1 MADKTYIVNQES
13 PENIT
18 GFENFNSQDVSLINS
33 FEVNTLFNPDKNFME
48 LHVISLIDE
57 LLESDY
63 NYVNYKQFGNAQ
75 SAGNSGAS
83 ILTLDPVSD
92 VKRYGYENG
101 SVKLLYHFLNDL
113 FSETKTPVEFFID
126 SISEDRTELRLQ
138 TLQLTADKVVQR
150 TNEIRSK
157 LQDQSYF
164 SEFRLDFKNNDLYIG
179 LNIDTVDL
187 GFDKAVVVKLY
198 EPLPVSYAEKSKL
211 TIVEIIADSV
221 AYEVDYEVTEDEPV
235 KFPLKPANFNLE
247 ITDDHIVPTGYFN
260 YDELFAYPVNNSN
273 SEIYSM
279 ISQKGIELSIDH
291 TDYSNFVHFSS
302 AQERLLNF
310 KYKLDLISSS
320 YASIDILNSATTGIS
335 GVSGSQTYHKGIVE
349 GIINN
354 FDHYE
359 RFLYYESGSSS
370 WPKVN
375 SVKPYVNQSSLTLE
389 ATNWFSNQ
397 LTTAVSYDLSN
408 YNSVLSAI
416 PSYIKDDTS
425 NEAYLTFLFMIGQ
438 HFDLLWIYA
447 KAVSDKYNA
456 DNRLDYGIPKDL
468 VSEALKNFGVK
479 LYTSNKSIEDLFTT
493 ITGQS
498 YQSGSETI
506 TSYITGSL
514 TGSNTPIQPVSYD
527 GYTKEVQKRI
537 YHNLPFLLKTKG
549 TERGIRALINCFGI
563 PSDTLQLKLYG
574 GQNTL
579 DLPFYGDFRHY
590 TSSLDKIRLDN
601 TGSIISGSTLSQYV
615 STVKQD
621 SKYTDDV
628 HIVEVGFSPTN
639 NVDNYIISKSLSTFN
654 IDEYLGD
661 PRSLYSTEYA
671 MLNSSGSSVQT
682 LIQLTNQVMSGSSAY
697 EVFDYVRLIKFFDN
711 TIFKMVKDFIPARS
725 VADTGIIIK
734 PHILHRSKAKSPIV
748 TGSQPE
754 YTASIDIAFI
764 RSTNG
769 NTFGSNDIYDTSY
782 NDVVQTPDGVG
793 IRFPHAQQ
801 QPKYN
806 GEFSGSNITIT
817 QGNLNVGNIYT
828 DIGASQYNYTINFV
842 SESNEICILDLKP
855 GIATPFYVTS
865 STQQFSP
872 TDFFI
877 NTNASSVYSASS
889 PSNLTTLVPVT
900 FPITFNQY
908 TQTTPGTIP
917 VTLKVTNTNYTLGDC
932 SDTVSILYGT
942 CSLGL
947 TQAGQDVTTVVTSV
961 PTLPAVHTPI
971 STWFNISPLN
981 TVTYTLTWNGNTY
994 TLPYSTGI
1002 TSYTFPD
1009 AQFPAGTEV
1018 TVTANDPNLG
1028 GYCQI
1033 SKTVYVAGQCTI
1045 GLIST
1050 GSTTGLEFNYSSN
1063 MLAVKSTYLDDTG
1076 FEVPN
1081 DWQNDI
1087 DSGFEG
1093 TVDINSS
1100 VPRYSSISATG
1111 VRKISTYQFG
1121 TPTDPQGKQLTQA
1134 YNFLGVVEGAA
1145 TPVSSQRAK
1154 GLQGYFAPPFLISPS
1169 GYQMPNDDTYY
1180 NVYALKN
1187 TSRTGYY
1194 NLTTQLGSNRTAVNQ
1209 HTYSNQRDNYY
1220 FSTGFNPDEPVFS
1233 ILSDTDYYLWW
1244 KFRRRP
1250 PYAPT
1255 STFPSSFPGNG
1266 YSYGNI
1272 PLPVGIV
1279 TPFKNFINNDMLNPS
1294 VVSYTDATVI
1304 VRALV
1309 VEAYKQSQ
1317 PSCRQS
1323 ITIYGKK
1330 ADIASMNS
1338 SIEGTGTVVHF
1349 TERWIALD
1357 WDYTTVTPGEEPGL
1371 LLPGGDLYDL
1381 NTTSPGTRYYHHTPS
1396 GRTYYKVP
1404 IRTFTTT

>member
-1 MADKTYIVNQES
+1 MADKTYTVNQES

-75 SAGNSGAS
+75 SAGKSGAS

-113 FSETKTPVEFFID
+113 FSEAKTPVEFFID

-138 TLQLTADKVVQR
+138 TLQLTADKIVQR
-150 TNEIRSK
+150 TNEVKNK

-164 SEFRLDFKNNDLYIG
+164 SEFRLDFKNNDLFIG

-198 EPLPVSYAEKSKL
+198 EPLPLGYSVKSKL
-211 TIVEIIADSV
+211 TIVEIVADSV
-221 AYEVDYEVTEDEPV
+221 AYEVDYQVTEDEPV

-247 ITDDHIVPTGYFN
+247 LVDDHVVPTGYFN
-260 YDELFAYPVNNSN
+260 YNELFAYPVNNSN

-291 TDYSNFVHFSS
+291 TDYANFVHFSS

-370 WPKVN
+370 WPKSN
-375 SVKPYVNQSSLTLE
+375 TVKPYVNQSSLTLE
-389 ATNWFSNQ
+389 STNWFSNQ

-416 PSYIKDDTS
+416 PSYIKDDTN

-447 KAVSDKYNA
+447 KAVSDKYDA
-456 DNRLDYGIPKDL
+456 DNRLEHGIPKDL
-468 VSEALKNFGVK
+468 VAEALKNFGVK

-498 YQSGSETI
+498 YQSGSEIINT
-506 TSYITGSL
+506 YITGSL
-514 TGSNTPIQPVSYD
+514 TGSNTPIQPTSYD

-537 YHNLPFLLKTKG
+537 YHNLPFLVKTKG
-549 TERGIRALINCFGI
+549 TERGVRALINCFGI
-563 PSDTLQLKLYG
+563 PSDTLKIKLYG

-579 DLPFYGDFRHY
+579 DLPFYGDFQHY

-601 TGSIISGSTLSQYV
+601 TGSLISGSTLSQHV

-621 SKYTDDV
+621 TKYTDDV
-628 HIVEVGFSPTN
+628 HIIEVGFSPTD
-639 NVDNYIISKSLSTFN
+639 NVDNYIVSKSLSTFN

-671 MLNSSGSSVQT
+671 MLNSSGTSIQT
-682 LIQLTNQVMSGSSAY
+682 LTQLTNQIMSGSSAY

-734 PHILHRSKAKSPIV
+734 PHILHRSKAKSPVIS
-748 TGSQPE
+748 GSQPE
-754 YTASIDIAFI
+754 YTGSIDTAFI

-769 NTFGSNDIYDTSY
+769 NTFGNGDSYDTSY
-782 NDVVQTPDGVG
+782 NDLIQTPDGINIG
-793 IRFPHAQQ
+793 FTHAQQ

-806 GEFSGSNITIT
+806 GEFSGSGIIIT
-817 QGNLNVGNIYT
+817 QGSLNVGNIYT
-828 DIGASQYNYTINFV
+828 SIGASQYNYTLNYV
-842 SESNEICILDLKP
+842 SASNEICILDPKP
-855 GIATPFYVTS
+855 GIGTPFYITS
-865 STQQFSP
+865 STQVFSP

-877 NTNASSVYSASS
+877 NTNASSIYSASS
-889 PSNLTTLVPVT
+889 PTNLATLVPTT
-900 FPITFNQY
+900 FPIVFNQY
-908 TQTTPGTIP
+908 NQYSPITI
-917 VTLKVTNTNYTLGDC
+917 KATNTNYTLGIC

-947 TQAGQDVTTVVTSV
+947 SPAGEDVASV
-961 PTLPAVHTPI
+961 ATNVSTPI
-971 STWFNISPLN
+971 SSWFNVGTNN
-981 TVTYTLTWNGNTY
+981 TASYSVTNMTTGIIYNV
-994 TLPYSTGI
+994 PYVTGI
-1002 TSYTFPD
+1002 TSYTFTD
-1009 AQFPAGTEV
+1009 ALFPAGTEV
-1018 TVTANDPNLG
+1018 TVTVNDPNLG
-1028 GYCQI
+1028 GYCQL
-1033 SKTVYVAGQCTI
+1033 SKTVIITGQCNI
-1045 GLIST
+1045 GLVPT
-1050 GSTTGLEFNYSSN
+1050 GSNGLEFTYSATFLS
-1063 MLAVKSTYLDDTG
+1063 VKDVFIGDSGIETPT
-1076 FEVPN
+1076 
-1081 DWQNDI
+1081 DWYNDI
-1087 DSGFEG
+1087 NNGGYDGYSTPGYIDSNDTYVNPQFS
-1093 TVDINSS
+1093 TVG
-1100 VPRYSSISATG
+1100 AEG
-1111 VRKISTYQFG
+1111 VRQISTYQFG
-1121 TPTDPQGKQLTQA
+1121 NVDNPSSRQLTEDYKFIGIVDPGTA
-1134 YNFLGVVEGAA
+1134 SA
-1145 TPVSSQRAK
+1145 QRAR
-1154 GLQGYFAPPFLISPS
+1154 GLQGYFSPPFKTTPS
-1169 GYQMPNDDTYY
+1169 GYQIPPGDDTYY

-1187 TSRTGYY
+1187 SSRTGYY
-1194 NLTTQLGSNRTAVNQ
+1194 SLTTQLDNYRSPELGK
-1209 HTYSNQRDNYY
+1209 HTYTNQRDATYADPTY
-1220 FSTGFNPDEPVFS
+1220 PT
-1233 ILSDTDYYLWW
+1233 LSDQDYYLWW
-1244 KFRRRP
+1244 KYRRRP
-1250 PYAPT
+1250 PYV
-1255 STFPSSFPGNG
+1255 STFPTTYPTTGFGPSVSSLM
-1266 YSYGNI
+1266 
-1272 PLPVGIV
+1272 PLPIGVV
-1279 TPFKNFINNDMLNPS
+1279 TPFKNFLQTDVYNPS
-1294 VVSYTDATVI
+1294 VVKYTDKTKI
-1304 VRALV
+1304 IRAFI

-1317 PSCRQS
+1317 PSCRQV
-1323 ITIYGKK
+1323 ITVYGKK
-1330 ADIASMNS
+1330 ADLAYMNS
-1338 SIEGTGTVVHF
+1338 TIEGTGTVVHF

-1357 WDYTTVTPGEEPGL
+1357 YDYSVTSPIEEPGL
-1371 LLPGGDLYDL
+1371 LAPGGDLYIL
-1381 NTTSPGTRYYHHTPS
+1381 NATSPGTRYYQHTS
-1396 GRTYYKVP
+1396 GRVYYKVP
-1404 IRTFTTT
+1404 VRTFTTT